1 MHDFHKVRE
10 MKGGV
15 NNIWRLVHKGNEI
28 CGHDQKIEDNKV
40 RLQHH
45 VANLNTNHI
54 TIRVKVLVGI
64 LKASHIIC
72 PTVKCLA
79 HD

>member
-1 MHDFHKVRE
+1 

-15 NNIWRLVHKGNEI
+15 NSIRRWVHKGDEI

-45 VANLNTNHI
+45 VANQNTNHI
-54 TIRVKVLVGI
+54 TIPIKVLVGI
-64 LKASHIIC
+64 LKASHGI
-72 PTVKCLA
+72 KYLA
-79 HD
+79 HDWCG